1 VVSEKNKWESLRPWP
16 VYAMAASIPFSLAA
30 TNLFKF
36 FMFIFGLVVLSLAVA
51 RRKPLP
57 QLAQLRTPAVIL
69 LMLGALALSV
79 TYTSVPVT
87 EALNDFA
94 KYGKLLVIP
103 LVLALVRTR
112 REALLALGVYAAAE
126 VFVVVTSYLLSMDMV
141 PFWVIKPR
149 WRRLSIGTVYSSY
162 LDQSVM
168 TAGLAALSW
177 HLRGEFPGRHGRKV
191 AIGLVLL
198 CAVNVLFFLP
208 GRSGHVAL
216 LVALAMAVFWWI
228 PAGGKWVAVIVPPLV
243 LSAAMAASPQLR
255 ARVSAVVT
263 ESQAYSQGDLRPT
276 SSGLRL
282 DFWRRSVQSFLESP
296 VVGHGAGSWNAEFTR
311 REGKQLNPAFRDLR
325 NPHQEYLMWAVQL
338 GTVGVALL
346 LAFLVALVR
355 DASRFRPEIRRA
367 IKTLVVMLGA
377 VCLFNSV
384 LFDALIGDYFCIVLG
399 LLLALGV
406 YSAPRE
412 EAAS

>member
-1 VVSEKNKWESLRPWP
+1 VSEKNKWETLRPWP

-36 FMFIFGLVVLSLAVA
+36 FMFIFGLIVLSLAVA

-57 QLAQLRTPAVIL
+57 QLAQLRTPSVIL
-69 LMLGALALSV
+69 LMLAALALSV
-79 TYTSVPVT
+79 TYTSAPVR

-112 REALLALGVYAAAE
+112 REALLALGAYAAGE
-126 VFVVVTSYLLSMDMV
+126 VFVVVTSYLLSMHLV
-141 PFWVIKPR
+141 LPWVVKPLL
-149 WRRLSIGTVYSSY
+149 RRQSISAVYSSY
-162 LDQSVM
+162 LDQSIM
-168 TAGLAALSW
+168 TAGLATLSW
-177 HLRGEFPGRHGRKV
+177 HLRGEFPGRHGRKL

-198 CAVNVLFFLP
+198 CALNVLFLLP
-208 GRSGHVAL
+208 GRSGQVAL
-216 LVALAMAVFWWI
+216 LMALAMAVYWLI
-228 PAGGKWVAVIVPPLV
+228 PTRGKWVALAVPPLV

-255 ARVSAVVT
+255 DRVSAVVS
-263 ESQAYSQGDLRPT
+263 ESQAYSQGDHAPT

-282 DFWRRSVQSFLESP
+282 DFWQRSVESFLESP
-296 VVGHGAGSWNAEFTR
+296 VVGHGAGSWNAEFRR
-311 REGKQLNPAFRDLR
+311 REGKNLNPAFKDLR

-338 GTVGVALL
+338 GIVGVALL
-346 LAFLVALVR
+346 VAFLVAMVR

-384 LFDALIGDYFCIVLG
+384 LFDALIGDFFCIVLG
-399 LLLALGV
+399 LLIALGV
-406 YSAPRE
+406 YSAPRR
-412 EAAS
+412 EAAP